1 MRSRQEMLRKM
12 DSKTSA
18 KLLTFFF
25 WYFVDISSRHI
36 EGNRLDKTVWNL
48 LNFNANVRYHVKVTI
63 TTIILF
69 HKDYFQLKT
78 TFFLTYS
85 TDICTTEH
93 QRFHSEKDEET
104 FGKSG

>member
-1 MRSRQEMLRKM
+1 MLRKM
-12 DSKTSA
+12 DSKTST

-63 TTIILF
+63 TVIIVIILF
-69 HKDYFQLKT
+69 HKDYFQIENHI
-78 TFFLTYS
+78 FLTYS
-85 TDICTTEH
+85 TDICPTEH
-93 QRFHSEKDEET
+93 QRFHSKKDEET